1 MKRCTSFIMIAALP
15 ILLAFCASTQPAL
28 TISSVNI
35 PELTEMN
42 YKQIDTS
49 AQVVGIYLYNAKLG
63 ADQVAL
69 GDSNANAFREVLEPK
84 VKFYRLNVAELS
96 VDAQKELAQKY
107 LGEPTLPSYI
117 FIYNNKLV
125 AKKIGSYNTSED
137 AIKGAEEIKKGLE
150 ATVWRRK

>member
-1 MKRCTSFIMIAALP
+1 MKRCTSLIMIAALP
-15 ILLAFCASTQPAL
+15 ILFAFCASTQPAL

-63 ADQVAL
+63 TDHVAL
-69 GDSNANAFREVLEPK
+69 GDSNANAFREALEPK
-84 VKFYRLNVAELS
+84 VKFYRLNVAALS
-96 VDAQKELAQKY
+96 EAGQKELVLKY
-107 LGEPTLPSYI
+107 LGEPTLPSYL
-117 FIYNNKLV
+117 FLYNNKLV
-125 AKKIGSYNTSED
+125 AKKIGGYSKQED
-137 AIKGAEEIKKGLE
+137 AAKGAEEIKKGLE